1 MIGRSMPAAVVIGS
15 ADLLPALVAQ
25 AGIEEDEALTFPDTE
40 PLQALQ
46 AITEQQPRLVV
57 LERLFAATSRG
68 AALINRLKND
78 PGLADMQIRVLSH
91 SGDYSRLITRSAH
104 MPVSAVAGATVAER
118 PPAPAP
124 APPPPPK
131 GAPAAG
137 PRPVPA
143 PAPEPEPAEA
153 PPPEQRLDW
162 HGTRRSP
169 RYRTRPGVEIHL
181 DGNPVTV
188 VDVSIIGAQV
198 LSANM
203 VRPDQRVRVTVP
215 RAAQGPVRFRG
226 TIAWA
231 RFELPRRAGDP
242 GPHYRVGIE
251 FLDADSDV
259 LERFCQDNKA

>member
-1 MIGRSMPAAVVIGS
+1 MPAAVVIGAS
-15 ADLLPALVAQ
+15 DLLPALVSQ
-25 AGIEEDEALTFPDTE
+25 AGIDEDDALTFPDTE

-46 AITEQQPRLVV
+46 AITEQQPPVVV

-78 PGLADMQIRVLSH
+78 PALADVQIRVLSH
-91 SGDYSRLITRSAH
+91 SGDYSRVITRPAH
-104 MPVSAVAGATVAER
+104 AQVSAMGGATIAE
-118 PPAPAP
+118 PPP
-124 APPPPPK
+124 APPPPKPEP
-131 GAPAAG
+131 APAAA
-137 PRPVPA
+137 PIPPPA
-143 PAPEPEPAEA
+143 PKPAPSSSPEPEP
-153 PPPEQRLDW
+153 RLDW

-169 RYRTRPGVEIHL
+169 RYRARDGLEIQL

-188 VDVSIIGAQV
+188 VDVSTIGAQV

-215 RAAQGPVRFRG
+215 RGEQGPLRFRA

-251 FLDADSDV
+251 FLDADSDT

>member
-1 MIGRSMPAAVVIGS
+1 MIVRSMPAAVVIGS
-15 ADLLPALVAQ
+15 SDLLPALVSQ
-25 AGIEEDEALTFPDTE
+25 AGIDEDEALTFPDTE

-46 AITEQQPRLVV
+46 AITEQQPRIVV

-91 SGDYSRLITRSAH
+91 SGDYSRVITRPAH
-104 MPVSAVAGATVAER
+104 AVGAVAGTTVAEP
-118 PPAPAP
+118 PPAPPSEPPP
-124 APPPPPK
+124 APKAVP
-131 GAPAAG
+131 APVLKS
-137 PRPVPA
+137 VPA
-143 PAPEPEPAEA
+143 PAPEPEPE
-153 PPPEQRLDW
+153 RRVDW

-169 RYRTRPGVEIHL
+169 RFRARPGLEIQL

-188 VDVSIIGAQV
+188 VDVSVIGAQV

-215 RAAQGPVRFRG
+215 RNADQGPLRFRG
-226 TIAWA
+226 MIAWA

-251 FLDADSDV
+251 FLDADADI
-259 LERFCQDNKA
+259 LERFCQDNKG